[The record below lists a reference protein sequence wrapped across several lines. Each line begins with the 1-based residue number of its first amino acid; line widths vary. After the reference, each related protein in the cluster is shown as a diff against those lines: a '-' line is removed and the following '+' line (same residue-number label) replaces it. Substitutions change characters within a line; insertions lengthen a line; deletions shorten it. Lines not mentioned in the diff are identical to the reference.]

1 MKEINYLQILQTLAC
16 QSLATLNRPQLTGN
30 TEKNKKKNKKKKQ
43 KNKKKEEE
51 EEKEK
56 RKKKQGIGQ
65 VPNKL
70 KYHKS

>member
-16 QSLATLNRPQLTGN
+16 QSLATLNRPQLTRN
-30 TEKNKKKNKKKKQ
+30 TEKKQKKKKKKQ
-43 KNKKKEEE
+43 NKIKEEEE